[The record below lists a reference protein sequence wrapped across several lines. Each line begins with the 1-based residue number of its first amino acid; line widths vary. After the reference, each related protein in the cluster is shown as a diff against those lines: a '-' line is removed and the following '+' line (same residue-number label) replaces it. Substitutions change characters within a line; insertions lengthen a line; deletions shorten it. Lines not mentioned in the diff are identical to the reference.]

1 MSAQEPTTTVTMST
15 HVDLKWAW
23 PVVKTRWETTR
34 VSVAVGL
41 RTTAAQE
48 PAQVHPRKLL
58 SSFLKTKLSFNS
70 NLK

>member
-1 MSAQEPTTTVTMST
+1 MSAQEQTTTVMMST

-41 RTTAAQE
+41 RMTAAQE
-48 PAQVHPRKLL
+48 PAQVHPR
-58 SSFLKTKLSFNS
+58 
-70 NLK
+70 